1 MKKLYNSVKLKLIE
15 SQCCGRLSLYW
26 SNRLNAVQW
35 GISKDR
41 DQSINIEG
49 VFGLASTVH
58 YKTSALPE
66 QTTFGQG
73 FDDSVTI
80 LTLC

>member
-1 MKKLYNSVKLKLIE
+1 M
-15 SQCCGRLSLYW
+15 
-26 SNRLNAVQW
+26 
-35 GISKDR
+35 DR
-41 DQSINIEG
+41 DQSINIKV

-58 YKTSALPE
+58 YNTSALPE